1 MKKLGGF
8 VAAVV
13 LVIGVIICMKSLVKV
28 PAGYVAVQYSANGG
42 VKKEVLNQGWHW
54 KSPMVKTTLY
64 TVGLEQ
70 SYLTASKKGDSPDD
84 DSFTASSSEGKSMTL
99 ELTYTYQYKPNSV
112 ADVFTR
118 FKGQSGKEVR
128 DSFIKPNIVSWTKEI
143 VANYK
148 VSDIL
153 GSERA
158 NINNSVSDYL
168 AKKFEPYGITIS
180 NVSLINIDVDE
191 DTMKAINAKIKA
203 QQDAET
209 QAIQNQ
215 TNIDKA
221 KADAEA
227 EVTKAQGDA
236 DAKVIAAQAE
246 ADANAKINSSIT
258 DQLIRMKEAEA
269 RLKHGWV
276 TVQGSDTVVTK
287 DTDSDQ

>member
-8 VAAVV
+8 VAAIV
-13 LVIGVIICMKSLVKV
+13 LVIGAIICMKSLVKV
-28 PAGYVAVQYSANGG
+28 AAGYVAVQYTANGG

-180 NVSLINIDVDE
+180 NVSLINIDVDK

-246 ADANAKINSSIT
+246 ADANAKINNSIT

>member
-8 VAAVV
+8 VAAIV
-13 LVIGVIICMKSLVKV
+13 LVIGAIICMKSLVKV

-168 AKKFEPYGITIS
+168 AKKFEPYGITIT
-180 NVSLINIDVDE
+180 NVSLINIDVDK